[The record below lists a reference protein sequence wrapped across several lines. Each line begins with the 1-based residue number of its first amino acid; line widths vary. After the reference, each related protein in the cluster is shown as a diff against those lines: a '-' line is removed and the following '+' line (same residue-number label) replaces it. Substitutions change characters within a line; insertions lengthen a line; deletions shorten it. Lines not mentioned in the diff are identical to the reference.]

1 MFDRIRQIATGSR
14 LLIRD
19 AMARAERERLM
30 ADPRSRVSP
39 ITSTSKGPAIGLDG
53 QAFLL
58 GISDWSTE
66 WPIPR
71 KRQALAAGIAR
82 LRRQAA

>member
-1 MFDRIRQIATGSR
+1 MMSKFGALIKGSR

-39 ITSTSKGPAIGLDG
+39 IMRSSKGPAIGLDG